1 MDFAIFY
8 AQVPDGTGSDGHD
21 IFMYIYNKSS

>member
-8 AQVPDGTGSDGHD
+8 AKVPHGTGSDGHD
-21 IFMYIYNKSS
+21 IFMYIYNKS